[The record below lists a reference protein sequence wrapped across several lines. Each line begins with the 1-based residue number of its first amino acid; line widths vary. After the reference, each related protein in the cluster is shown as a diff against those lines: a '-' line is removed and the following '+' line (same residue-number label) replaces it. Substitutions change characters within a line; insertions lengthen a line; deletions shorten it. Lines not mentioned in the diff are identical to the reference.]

1 MSIIPFNLTI
11 EPLRKL
17 LVINVLGDNEVI
29 MIEPQIYRNSE
40 NRDLLRVLM
49 YRKDK
54 KVDVYF
60 QKGLVFDPDKFSI
73 GEGLGHYGEVGFL
86 EEKFEID
93 QCGVDLRLKFY
104 DKHNRLID
112 IVIKETIPTK
122 SRFPFLAPVGK
133 DISNPDRFF
142 LVDML
147 DFGFVK
153 RDGTFVQIMIDGISL
168 KLENFPIPFG
178 GKKVYF
184 ARYSSKLLIGEI
196 NASLKSFGESNL
208 IATVDGTTAEIRFD
222 VPTVGLDGLND
233 GESKEGRW
241 EYLSDSKKITGGFYC
256 YTRRG
261 EYVDVLIDV
270 CEKWKPG
277 KLPIAFTLFTK
288 IVSSFRTWPTLY
300 QWKGSVDLRDLS
312 VKGGWHKKK

>member
-11 EPLRKL
+11 EPLKKL
-17 LVINVLGDNEVI
+17 LVINVLGDNEVV

-104 DKHNRLID
+104 DKHNRL
-112 IVIKETIPTK
+112 
-122 SRFPFLAPVGK
+122 
-133 DISNPDRFF
+133 
-142 LVDML
+142 VDML

-184 ARYSSKLLIGEI
+184 ARYSSILLIGEI
-196 NASLKSFGESNL
+196 NASLKSLGESNL
-208 IATVDGTTAEIRFD
+208 IATVGGTTAEIRFD

-241 EYLSDSKKITGGFYC
+241 EYLSDSKKITGGLYC

-261 EYVDVLIDV
+261 EYVDVLINV
-270 CEKWKPG
+270 REKWNPG